1 MKPSALPR
9 ILAILA
15 AVSPAFLPATASAC
29 AACMGDV
36 NSKFA
41 PATND
46 AIFLMLG
53 VIGLMLGTIAGC
65 AFYLFKRAQ
74 APLPPH
80 AEVTQSMTSAE
91 AAQSYP
97 HSA

>member
-1 MKPSALPR
+1 MKTSALVR
-9 ILAILA
+9 IVAILA
-15 AVSPAFLPATASAC
+15 AVSVANLPATAGAC

-53 VIGLMLGTIAGC
+53 LIGLMLGTIVGC
-65 AFYLFKRAQ
+65 GFYLFKRSQ

-80 AEVTQSMTSAE
+80 AEVAQTMTAE
-91 AAQSYP
+91 GAQSFP
-97 HSA
+97 ESV

>member
-1 MKPSALPR
+1 MKSSALPR
-9 ILAILA
+9 ILAVLA
-15 AVSPAFLPATASAC
+15 AALVAFLPAKASAC

-53 VIGLMLGTIAGC
+53 VIGLMLATIVGC
-65 AFYLFKRAQ
+65 AFYFVMRARN
-74 APLPPH
+74 PLPPNDP
-80 AEVTQSMTSAE
+80 SA
-91 AAQSYP
+91 
-97 HSA
+97 

>member
-1 MKPSALPR
+1 MKSSAISR
-9 ILAILA
+9 ILMILA
-15 AVSPAFLPATASAC
+15 AALPALLPATADAC

-53 VIGLMLGTIAGC
+53 LIGLMLGTFVGC
-65 AFYLFKRAQ
+65 AFYLFKRAR

-80 AEVTQSMTSAE
+80 AEVAQSMTSDE
-91 AAQSYP
+91 GTPSYP